1 VCDIDGVN
9 LVNPS
14 LSMIVFSMIVNIAD
28 FFAGSVF
35 GLVLYHYTLHIS
47 YMR

>member
-1 VCDIDGVN
+1 MCDIDGVS

-14 LSMIVFSMIVNIAD
+14 LSMIFSMIVNIAD

-47 YMR
+47 YLR